1 MKTHHREMPD
11 KRPASA
17 MMRLNK
23 QHTVSIKITVCWE
36 IGGNTRASHVLLN
49 LSNSGTEAV
58 THCFDHGN
66 L

>member
-1 MKTHHREMPD
+1 
-11 KRPASA
+11 

-23 QHTVSIKITVCWE
+23 QHTVSIKITVRWE

-58 THCFDHGN
+58 THCFDFKFDFSRRGEG